1 MNEAICR
8 AIRERRLIRFVY
20 GGGER
25 LVEPHCHGTSQVG
38 QEMLLAYQTAGHS
51 TSGASEGWKMFAVA
65 RMGPVADAGDR
76 FAGPRPR
83 FDPTQTLASVHC
95 SVPILRLVP

>member
-8 AIRERRLIRFVY
+8 AIRERRLIRFPY

-25 LVEPHCHGTSQVG
+25 LVEPHCHGTSAVG
-38 QEMLLAYQTAGHS
+38 QEMLLAYQTDGYS
-51 TSGASEGWKMFAVA
+51 SSGAPEGWKMFAVA
-65 RMGPVADAGDR
+65 RMGPIADGGQE

-83 FDPTQTLASVHC
+83 FDPTTTLTRVHC
-95 SVPILRLVP
+95 SVPVLRLVR